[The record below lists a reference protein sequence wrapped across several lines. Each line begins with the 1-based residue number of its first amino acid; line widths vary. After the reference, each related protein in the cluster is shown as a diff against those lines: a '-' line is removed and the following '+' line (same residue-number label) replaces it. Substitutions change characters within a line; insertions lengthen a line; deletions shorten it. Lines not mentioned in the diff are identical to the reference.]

1 MNMGGRKSI
10 SVRANVLYNV
20 TRENVSPCSLYRTR
34 ISVGAERT
42 FDPGVLRSSE
52 NEGASS
58 LTRCD
63 VQSFSD
69 LCTSII
75 FAILVAN
82 SRHFDSCHS
91 NWPRAIL
98 CLNALYIE
106 RYIKYLLH
114 DQYTQ
119 ASAIMLKS
127 FHICHMLNICI
138 LVFA

>member
-1 MNMGGRKSI
+1 MFPRVVYIVQGF
-10 SVRANVLYNV
+10 
-20 TRENVSPCSLYRTR
+20 
-34 ISVGAERT
+34 SVGAERT

-63 VQSFSD
+63 VQTLFQI
-69 LCTSII
+69 CVHFFYI

-82 SRHFDSCHS
+82 SRHFDSYHS
-91 NWPRAIL
+91 NWQRAIL

-106 RYIKYLLH
+106 CYIKYLLH

-119 ASAIMLKS
+119 DSAIMLKS